1 MLVDKESQ
9 RRIQAKL
16 KSEQA
21 AKALQSAESRMKGVE
36 RQVAAIEEKLRGSGE
51 ERRSH
56 QLKLD
61 DLRRALAAIR
71 DSGAEHADVDEL
83 GEREHRLEAALNATR
98 EHEVTAKIA
107 WTEAERKVESFKRQA
122 GLLRDNA
129 AEATQRRARI
139 EAMNERRK
147 AQAAHAQ
154 RIADDAAQV
163 ASLVAASI
171 DDVIAKREALQAEAS
186 SHDAELKTLR
196 AQRDGIEP
204 KVAGLQRREH
214 ELDVDRE
221 RLAGEFGQLTQ
232 KVSDNLGLSIDELT
246 RDFGPERP
254 VPVLD
259 ENGRPVP
266 RADASEPESESEP
279 GSESDGGDDPSR
291 FETVPYDRAEQR
303 KRLEKA
309 KRDLAALGKV
319 NPLAGEEYDALETRN
334 QYLNDQRNDVVKSRD
349 DLMKLIRDLD
359 STMVSV
365 FKSAFDDTAAAF
377 EKMFATLFPGGTGR
391 LRLDDPDDLLAT
403 GVIVEASPAGKR
415 VKQLSLLSGGERFLT
430 ALALLFAIF
439 TARPSPFYVMDEV
452 EAALDDVNLTRLIN
466 AFNELREHA
475 QLIII
480 THQQRTMSIA
490 DALYGI
496 TMRSDGVTAVVSQKL
511 SR

>member
-1 MLVDKESQ
+1 M
-9 RRIQAKL
+9 
-16 KSEQA
+16 
-21 AKALQSAESRMKGVE
+21 
-36 RQVAAIEEKLRGSGE
+36 
-51 ERRSH
+51 
-56 QLKLD
+56 
-61 DLRRALAAIR
+61 
-71 DSGAEHADVDEL
+71 
-83 GEREHRLEAALNATR
+83 NATR

-129 AEATQRRARI
+129 AEAAQRRARI

-232 KVSDNLGLSIDELT
+232 KVSDDLGLSIDELT

-266 RADASEPESESEP
+266 RADASEPASESEP

-365 FKSAFDDTAAAF
+365 FKSAFDDIREDVRHAVPRRYRP
-377 EKMFATLFPGGTGR
+377 FASR
-391 LRLDDPDDLLAT
+391 
-403 GVIVEASPAGKR
+403 
-415 VKQLSLLSGGERFLT
+415 
-430 ALALLFAIF
+430 
-439 TARPSPFYVMDEV
+439 RP
-452 EAALDDVNLTRLIN
+452 R
-466 AFNELREHA
+466 
-475 QLIII
+475 
-480 THQQRTMSIA
+480 
-490 DALYGI
+490 
-496 TMRSDGVTAVVSQKL
+496 
-511 SR
+511 